1 MFSLAYLS
9 AELRRRSG
17 RTLLTALGLAVGVGL
32 VVTVS
37 ALSRG
42 IDEAQQQVLEPL
54 TGVGTD
60 LSVTRPID
68 VGGGG
73 FQDLSEAE
81 RQQLQEENGGAR
93 LRIDQL
99 GDPGDTFSTDTFAG
113 GAQLS
118 LDSDQVAAI
127 RGLDGV
133 ASAVGGLTLNAVH
146 IEGTVPD
153 VSQFQQPA
161 PGTPPGP
168 GGGGGGDFRQNIDVD
183 SRSVS
188 GVDVV
193 HSGIGALTAD
203 QIVKGRFLE
212 EGAAREAVLNESYA
226 GRNDLGVGD
235 KVALGGKNFTV
246 VGIAKTPLGGQ
257 ASDVYVKLGQL
268 QELSGR
274 TGRVNTVYVRADS
287 ADDVESVATA
297 IEGTVDGA
305 SVTTAADLAER
316 VSGSIVDA
324 KSLSDRLGRALAIVA
339 LLAAFLIASLLT
351 LASVTR
357 RIRELGTLKAI
368 GWTQWRV
375 VRQVTGE
382 SLVQGLLG
390 GALGIALGLLGVL
403 AVDALAPEL
412 KATVADAAQAAAGP
426 GGFGFRGGGPFGQ
439 GDVITSGSEEIPL
452 NASVSVALLA
462 GAVGLALLGGLIA
475 GAVGGLRAARL
486 RPADA
491 LRHLD

>member
-1 MFSLAYLS
+1 MFSLAYTF

-99 GDPGDTFSTDTFAG
+99 GDPGEKFSTDTFAG

-168 GGGGGGDFRQNIDVD
+168 GGGGGDFRQNIDVD

-203 QIVKGRFLE
+203 QVVKGRFLQK
-212 EGAAREAVLNESYA
+212 GAAREAVLNESYA
-226 GRNDLGVGD
+226 GRNDLAVGD
-235 KVALGGKNFTV
+235 TISLGGKTFTV